1 MPEMTVTVRDK
12 YAQVQGN
19 PEIVCGNSDYTVTFD
34 FDAEWD
40 GEPTAHIRYLR
51 DGIPVETDI
60 LIVNDTCDLP
70 AVYGTDELCIGAYT
84 DTVQTSTPA
93 VIPCIM
99 CVTDFAGEPQTVRH
113 DVYNDLMQ
121 MLNQML
127 SPFKPGIHQTLATYT
142 NAELARFTHAELA
155 ALGVNI

>member
-40 GEPTAHIRYLR
+40 GEPTARIRYLR
-51 DGIPVETDI
+51 DGLPVEANIPIADG
-60 LIVNDTCDLP
+60 VCELP

-93 VIPCIM
+93 VIPCVM
-99 CVTDFAGEPQTVRH
+99 CVTDIPGKPQTEHR
-113 DVYNDLMQ
+113 DVYNEM
-121 MLNQML
+121 MEVLN
-127 SPFKPGIHQTLATYT
+127 
-142 NAELARFTHAELA
+142 NA
-155 ALGVNI
+155 